1 MQKRPFQLYLLCLL
15 LLFISVGALYG
26 GGALILKPDGSL
38 LGMQPL
44 LGKIPFPNFLVPGII
59 LLVFNGLLPLFV
71 LVGLLFKPNWKFAN
85 VLNLYKDKH
94 WAWAYSLYSG
104 IVMLFWIIIQQF
116 LTDFFVLQPIVALT
130 GLLIMVFT
138 LMPRVMAYYEK

>member
-1 MQKRPFQLYLLCLL
+1 MQKRPFELYILCLL
-15 LLFISVGALYG
+15 LLFISAGALYG

-38 LGMQPL
+38 LGMQPWR
-44 LGKIPFPNFLVPGII
+44 GKIPFPNFLVPGII

-71 LVGLLFKPNWKFAN
+71 LVGLLFKPAWQFPNI
-85 VLNLYKDKH
+85 LNLYKDKY

-104 IVMLFWIIIQQF
+104 IVVLFWIIIQQF
-116 LTDFFVLQPIVALT
+116 LTDFFVLQPIVALS
-130 GLLIMVFT
+130 GLLIIILT